1 MDVLGIFNYIMERVA
16 DCFNKNRNKEFIKN
30 DKYLD
35 MNNSFEYKLM
45 PQSDDFENEE
55 RIENMGDILSRS
67 I

>member
-1 MDVLGIFNYIMERVA
+1 MFQEFLIILGRELRTVLI
-16 DCFNKNRNKEFIKN
+16 KNRNKEFIKN
-30 DKYLD
+30 DEYLD

-55 RIENMGDILSRS
+55 RIENIGDILSRS

>member
-1 MDVLGIFNYIMERVA
+1 MDVLGIFNYIMERVS

>member
-16 DCFNKNRNKEFIKN
+16 DCFNKNRNKEVI
-30 DKYLD
+30 
-35 MNNSFEYKLM
+35 NNNENLNSNFEYKLM
-45 PQSDDFENEE
+45 PHSVSEE